1 MKRTALSL
9 FTIFITI
16 SSIAQY
22 SKPPGDY
29 RVWDP
34 ERKLTVDDFHIKI
47 RQQPAYTS
55 FVQFTM
61 DYKVTGFDFMT
72 KNFNKRVTNAMIPSA
87 SWIDTSADVE
97 RSLRYEQTLFDLAEV
112 YTRHFRQQL
121 KANRKKLASGTQYA
135 EELNAKIMAD
145 FAKRRLQYDSE
156 TLQAANESEQV
167 RWEGRIKQELAALAE
182 FSRE

>member
-1 MKRTALSL
+1 MKRTTLSL
-9 FTIFITI
+9 LTIVIAI

-22 SKPPGDY
+22 AKTPGDY
-29 RVWDP
+29 RIWDA
-34 ERKLTVDDFHIKI
+34 ERKLTLDDFHIKI

-61 DYKVTGFDFMT
+61 DFKVTGFDFMT

-87 SWIDTSADVE
+87 SWIDTTADVA

-112 YTRHFRQQL
+112 YTRHFREQL
-121 KANRKKLASGTQYA
+121 KENRKKLASGTQYA

-145 FAKRRLQYDSE
+145 FAKRRLQYDAE
-156 TLQAANESEQV
+156 TQQAGNESEQV
-167 RWEGRIKQELAALAE
+167 RWEGIIKQELAALAGYSKE
-182 FSRE
+182 

>member
-1 MKRTALSL
+1 MKRTTLSL
-9 FTIFITI
+9 FAIALAF
-16 SSIAQY
+16 SSLAQY
-22 SKPPGDY
+22 SKTPGDY
-29 RVWDP
+29 RVWDA
-34 ERKLTVDDFHIKI
+34 ERKLTVDDFHIKT

-87 SWIDTSADVE
+87 SWIDTTADVA
-97 RSLRYEQTLFDLAEV
+97 RSLRYEQALFDLAEV

-121 KANRKKLASGTQYA
+121 RENRQKLASGTQYA

-145 FAKRRLQYDSE
+145 FAKRRLQYDAESQ
-156 TLQAANESEQV
+156 QAGSESEQV
-167 RWEGRIKQELAALAE
+167 RWEGIIKQELAALAE
-182 FSRE
+182 YSRE